1 MENQASKQDSCF
13 KNIQI
18 ESNKKNNILKI
29 HVVENLIE
37 IVIFVDNRSVYK
49 GNISKENISNQI
61 ITFTKYN
68 IDEIFEEISFLE
80 SNCFNIVKEHE
91 KYKLK
96 I

>member
-1 MENQASKQDSCF
+1 MENPASKQDSCF

-49 GNISKENISNQI
+49 GI
-61 ITFTKYN
+61 
-68 IDEIFEEISFLE
+68 
-80 SNCFNIVKEHE
+80 
-91 KYKLK
+91 
-96 I
+96 